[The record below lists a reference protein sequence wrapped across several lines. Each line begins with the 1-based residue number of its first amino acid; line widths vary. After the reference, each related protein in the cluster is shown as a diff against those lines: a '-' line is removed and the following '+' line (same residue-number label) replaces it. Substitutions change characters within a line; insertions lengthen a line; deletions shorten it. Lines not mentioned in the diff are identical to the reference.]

1 MSRAT
6 TRVASRK
13 RRHFGIRLTLEG
25 SAVRP
30 RLAIFRSLNQIYAQV
45 IDDAAGKTLAAAST
59 LDAAVKGDAKRTK
72 VQEAAEVGTLIAERA
87 KAAGSAPEVAA
98 ILEERSSFEVLLESS
113 RKKLDD
119 VIAAKQK

>member
-1 MSRAT
+1 MSRVT

-13 RRHFGIRLTLEG
+13 RRHFGIRLNLEG

-87 KAAGSAPEVAA
+87 KAAGIDKVAFDRA
-98 ILEERSSFEVLLESS
+98 GFMYHGRIKALAEAAREAGLEF
-113 RKKLDD
+113 
-119 VIAAKQK
+119 